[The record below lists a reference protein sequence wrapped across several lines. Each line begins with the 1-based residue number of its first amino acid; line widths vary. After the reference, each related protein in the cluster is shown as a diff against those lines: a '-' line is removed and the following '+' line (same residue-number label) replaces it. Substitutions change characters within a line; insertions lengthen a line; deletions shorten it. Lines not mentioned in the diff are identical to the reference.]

1 MTGRKLAMINF
12 RITVALLILGF
23 EFLELP
29 EELQSMAASERIIRR
44 PDMDYVK
51 LRVL

>member
-1 MTGRKLAMINF
+1 MINF
-12 RITVALLILGF
+12 RITVALLVLSI

-29 EELQSMAASERIIRR
+29 EQLQSMAASERIIRQ

-51 LRVL
+51 FRVL